1 MKRIE
6 GRSGWWGRGGG
17 GGHRGKQVDQLALGE
32 PGWGRNLILKK
43 GWRGE
48 KSSDSG
54 IFLKHGGHDVG
65 VKHQED
71 RRVMSRF

>member
-6 GRSGWWGRGGG
+6 GCSGWRGSQGE
-17 GGHRGKQVDQLALGE
+17 QVDQLALGE
-32 PGWGRNLILKK
+32 QGWGRNLILKK

-48 KSSDSG
+48 KPSDSG

-65 VKHQED
+65 IKHQEG
-71 RRVMSRF
+71 RRVLSRF